1 MNKIIKR
8 CPFCNTDSY
17 IKLNNDQERRY
28 WDYCNGVGHIQT
40 QLPEFN
46 ACEREFL
53 KTGMCL
59 KCQEEIFGNGKSD
72 KVKEYKNVK

>member
-8 CPFCNTDSY
+8 CPFCNTDSC

-28 WDYCNGVGHIQT
+28 WDYCNGNGYIQT

-46 ACEREFL
+46 ACER
-53 KTGMCL
+53 
-59 KCQEEIFGNGKSD
+59 
-72 KVKEYKNVK
+72 V